1 MKMYGGNPE
10 RMYASSGWE
19 GGRLKAYESALERKE
34 VMETPAYVRFSK
46 NSF

>member
-19 GGRLKAYESALERKE
+19 GGRLKAYESVLEGWVVKA
-34 VMETPAYVRFSK
+34 PAYVCFSK
-46 NSF
+46 DFF